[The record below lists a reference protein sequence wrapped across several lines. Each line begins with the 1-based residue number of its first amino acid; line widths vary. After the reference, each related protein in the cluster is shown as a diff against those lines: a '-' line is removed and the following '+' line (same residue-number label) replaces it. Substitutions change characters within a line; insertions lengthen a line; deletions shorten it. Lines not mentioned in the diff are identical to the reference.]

1 MEIIE
6 GTRGEV
12 GAQLGTSEQE
22 AGRMQ
27 SARRV
32 LIVTRDKKLA
42 AALESALRTTRYA
55 VGGVCSSAIFN
66 RRKAEMQNADMI
78 LLGARELIAEAR
90 RARSIGRRLA
100 TANPPVIVVLRDDQ
114 LLHGLSVMAPGQRL
128 IFIHHLNRNLPQV
141 IDLSLE
147 GLIVIPDRVL
157 QHIRSD
163 ALRVDSLGSLTAE
176 EASVLSLLGQ
186 GAPNSRIA
194 AHLGLPL
201 SRAKSVVRS
210 IISKL
215 GMPNRTAVAVFYCQ
229 KQSLQ

>member
-1 MEIIE
+1 M
-6 GTRGEV
+6 
-12 GAQLGTSEQE
+12 A
-22 AGRMQ
+22 MQ

-42 AALESALRTTRYA
+42 ASLESALSTTQYA
-55 VGGVCSSAIFN
+55 VGGICTSAIFN
-66 RRKAEMQNADMI
+66 RRKAEMANADMI

-100 TANPPVIVVLRDDQ
+100 ASHPPVIVVMHDDQ

-128 IFIHHLNRNLPQV
+128 IFAHHLNQNLPQI

-147 GLIVIPDRVL
+147 GLIVIPERVL
-157 QHIRSD
+157 NHLRSG
-163 ALRVDSLGSLTAE
+163 ALRVNSLDSLTPQ
-176 EASVLSLLGQ
+176 EASALDLLGQ

-215 GMPNRTAVAVFYCQ
+215 GMSNRTAVAVFYCQ
-229 KQSLQ
+229 KRSLQ

>member
-1 MEIIE
+1 
-6 GTRGEV
+6 
-12 GAQLGTSEQE
+12 
-22 AGRMQ
+22 MQ
-27 SARRV
+27 TARRV

-42 AALESALRTTRYA
+42 ASLESALRTTHYT
-55 VGGVCSSAIFN
+55 VGGICSSAILN
-66 RRKAEMQNADMI
+66 RRRTEMQNADMI
-78 LLGARELIAEAR
+78 LLGARELIVEAR

-100 TANPPVIVVLRDDQ
+100 SASPPVIVILRDDQ

-128 IFIHHLNRNLPQV
+128 IFVQHLGKNLPQV

-147 GLIVIPDRVL
+147 GLLVIPDRVL

-176 EASVLSLLGQ
+176 ETSVLDLLGQ

-215 GMPNRTAVAVFYCQ
+215 GMPNRTAVAVFYCR

>member
-1 MEIIE
+1 
-6 GTRGEV
+6 
-12 GAQLGTSEQE
+12 
-22 AGRMQ
+22 MQ

-42 AALESALRTTRYA
+42 ASLENALRTTQYI
-55 VGGVCSSAIFN
+55 VNGICSSAIFN
-66 RRKAEMQNADMI
+66 RRKAEMANADMI

-100 TANPPVIVVLRDDQ
+100 ASHPPVIVVLRDDQ

-128 IFIHHLNRNLPQV
+128 IFAHHLSTHLTQV

-157 QHIRSD
+157 QHLRSG
-163 ALRVDSLGSLTAE
+163 ALRANSLGTLTDQ
-176 EASVLSLLGQ
+176 EASVLDLLGQ
-186 GAPNSRIA
+186 GAPNGRIA
-194 AHLGLPL
+194 EFLGLPL

-229 KQSLQ
+229 KRSLQ